1 MSNLINDQFLDN
13 ISDDVCALYDDKGV
27 WGVID
32 AIQKEFGSD
41 KVLYSKYDDD
51 HIDTLIKLRFDSYC
65 I

>member
-27 WGVID
+27 WGGID
-32 AIQKEFGSD
+32 AISKEFGGD
-41 KVLYSKYDDD
+41 KVVYSKYDDD

>member
-13 ISDDVCALYDDKGV
+13 ISDDVCALYDNKGV